1 MEKIKISSRQ
11 FTLLVLMYTMGS
23 SVLLI
28 PSTLATY
35 AKSNAWISS
44 LIGLFIGLLFIL
56 LYVKISTVYPDKTF
70 VEMNK
75 LVFGRWIG
83 NLLSILFLF
92 AVFIMTAGNLREIGD
107 FFTTQVMVE
116 TPIHAIHLLTLVAAI
131 YVIRRGLEVM
141 ARTCEIFFPWTGAT
155 LIILILF
162 LIPEMKFENLD
173 PNFAKGIGPILG
185 PVFLY
190 LNVPFNELVVF
201 LMILPYVNNASKAR
215 KGYFIGVI
223 IGGLSVTIIT
233 VMCLG
238 VLGADFTGRNLY
250 PTYVLGKM
258 ISIGDFFERIEV
270 LVAISWVFCIFF
282 KLIVNILVLVFGIK
296 QILGLNDFKP
306 LTFPLGFL
314 LMVYSM
320 VNYPNI
326 VSFKESILSWLP
338 FAMTFFFLLPFIL
351 FIVAFIKT
359 KMNQKEAL

>member
-1 MEKIKISSRQ
+1 
-11 FTLLVLMYTMGS
+11 
-23 SVLLI
+23 
-28 PSTLATY
+28 
-35 AKSNAWISS
+35 
-44 LIGLFIGLLFIL
+44 
-56 LYVKISTVYPDKTF
+56 
-70 VEMNK
+70 
-75 LVFGRWIG
+75 
-83 NLLSILFLF
+83 
-92 AVFIMTAGNLREIGD
+92 
-107 FFTTQVMVE
+107 
-116 TPIHAIHLLTLVAAI
+116 
-131 YVIRRGLEVM
+131 M

-282 KLIVNILVLVFGIK
+282 KLIVNIFVLVFGIK